1 MNLNIANPEETEIA
15 LPKILYSVIVKIYSF
30 SLSLFYIF
38 SKWKPSVTPANA
50 STVYQMMRVESL
62 SLYWNPTATAL
73 DDVEIAHITPMQYY
87 NWKHYM
93 LTGLDK
99 FSMHHEDFEFRK
111 CNSRYLPFSD
121 NEIFVK

>member
-1 MNLNIANPEETEIA
+1 MAIA
-15 LPKILYSVIVKIYSF
+15 
-30 SLSLFYIF
+30 F
-38 SKWKPSVTPANA
+38 SKWKASVTPANA

-73 DDVEIAHITPMQYY
+73 DDVEIANITPMQYY

-111 CNSRYLPFSD
+111 LNSVKFS
-121 NEIFVK
+121 

>member
-1 MNLNIANPEETEIA
+1 
-15 LPKILYSVIVKIYSF
+15 
-30 SLSLFYIF
+30 
-38 SKWKPSVTPANA
+38 
-50 STVYQMMRVESL
+50 MMRVESL

-99 FSMHHEDFEFRK
+99 FSMHHEDFEFCK
-111 CNSRYLPFSD
+111 YFVQLNSSKMLFAPIR
-121 NEIFVK
+121 EIALTCGFVRVLKWNGMCVISKYVM